1 MRLSQV
7 SIVLSFSHVSSQT
20 IPGSNQKV
28 VEEALT
34 ETISEEDVVTG
45 TMAVEDEAGGGE
57 TVGCEEGSKEG
68 VGMKLDGETEAGIGA
83 GEESGRL
90 ERGAEETL

>member
-1 MRLSQV
+1 M
-7 SIVLSFSHVSSQT
+7 
-20 IPGSNQKV
+20 
-28 VEEALT
+28 EEALT

-68 VGMKLDGETEAGIGA
+68 GGMGLDGDTEAGIGA

-90 ERGAEETL
+90 GRGVEETMGGK

>member
-1 MRLSQV
+1 M
-7 SIVLSFSHVSSQT
+7 
-20 IPGSNQKV
+20 
-28 VEEALT
+28 EEALT
-34 ETISEEDVVTG
+34 KTISVEDVVTG

-57 TVGCEEGSKEG
+57 TVGCEEGTKEG

-90 ERGAEETL
+90 GRGVEETMGGK